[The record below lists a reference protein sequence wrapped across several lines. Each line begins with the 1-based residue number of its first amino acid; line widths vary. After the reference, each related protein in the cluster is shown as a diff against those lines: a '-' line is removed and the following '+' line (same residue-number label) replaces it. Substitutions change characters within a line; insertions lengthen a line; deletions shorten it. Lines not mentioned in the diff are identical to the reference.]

1 MSVLKTLK
9 LSATKPTHYVNA
21 KDRAREKIIGYL
33 DEQRALVTAELEGKP
48 FHATK
53 TVFKAGEAGERVP
66 VEAVRRVR
74 KGWFTDATGSMFF
87 QIRYGAKPL
96 ELAKDMTA
104 VHVDNVAALP
114 TLIDTIKQAVEAG
127 ELDAAL
133 TAARVERKKNF
144 QRKVPVQA

>member
-9 LSATKPTHYVNA
+9 LAAVKPTHYVNA
-21 KDRAREKIIGYL
+21 KDRAREKITSYL
-33 DEQRALVTAELEGKP
+33 DEQRALVTAQLEGKP

-53 TVFKAGEAGERVP
+53 TVFRTGEAGERVR
-66 VEAVRRVR
+66 VEAVRNVR
-74 KGWFTDATGSMFF
+74 KGWFTDAAGTLFF

-96 ELAKDMTA
+96 ELAKDMIA
-104 VHVDNVAALP
+104 IHVENLEGLP
-114 TLIDTIKQAVEAG
+114 ALIDTIKQAVDAG

-144 QRKVPVQA
+144 RRKAPAQA